1 MNIALKAT
9 LAAMCFCSTLVF
21 AADNTQPLS
30 PAPNSSEGT
39 VDYTWKGTVDD
50 LRIPQGEIVVGD
62 RMFIFSSNTII
73 RKKGQQAP
81 VPLAEIKTGS
91 FVRVTPM
98 LPIPEMATPRAA
110 EIEILR

>member
-1 MNIALKAT
+1 MNIALKTT
-9 LAAMCFCSTLVF
+9 LAAVCLCSTLAF
-21 AADNTQPLS
+21 AAESVQPTS
-30 PAPNSSEGT
+30 PAPDTPEGT
-39 VDYTWKGTVDD
+39 VDHRWEGKVDF

-62 RMFIFSSNTII
+62 KMFIFSTNTVI